1 MIKVNL
7 ILNNTR
13 WKNHLKSLERFF
25 NTKINLLN
33 KKNKIYRSKIF
44 VSTLLL
50 SGNLQIKKL
59 NKKFRRKNKI
69 TDVLSFPFHKKNKLS
84 NLIKQENEIYIGDI
98 IVNLEYIN
106 NKKNKKEFKNEL
118 LKLWIHGLVHLFGY
132 DHKKVKDFYTMR
144 KVEKK
149 YLKLMN

>member
-25 NTKINLLN
+25 TTKINLLN

-69 TDVLSFPFHKKNKLS
+69 TDVLSFPFHKKKKLS

-98 IVNLEYIN
+98 IVNLEYIK